1 MPVVTKEPEGTSTP
15 YKGVTF
21 SYDGGPLLSN
31 QAIKDRKEWL
41 KTNQWDTI
49 SIGRHI
55 PSNVKYMVVDV
66 ETHDWDIFDRN
77 NRSKSRIVELAW
89 LAYNASG
96 VIVDSKQYLIKP
108 HGYKEISSKA
118 VEVHGITTKC
128 AIEYGNYASDVFTEF
143 VSILRALLR
152 DGIVVAYNM
161 INEHQIFN
169 YNLSSEQCRVWN
181 NIPKCDVY
189 NIALWKYLPPEA
201 DDMYKKKCKSR
212 KYGMKLQMLHNIICP
227 EKEICSVPSH
237 FAGGDVKMTWDI
249 FCYYKQYATNYELKW
264 KHRNLV
270 PSTKYSGISVV
281 TNVGPLIG
289 LY

>member
-1 MPVVTKEPEGTSTP
+1 MSEAAKESAMTTDEGTSSL
-15 YKGVTF
+15 YKGLTF

-55 PSNVKYMVVDV
+55 PSNIKYVVVDV

-108 HGYKEISSKA
+108 HGYKDKEISSKA

-161 INEHQIFN
+161 INEHQTSRPIGSSFHRLFELFSIL
-169 YNLSSEQCRVWN
+169 YEFYYCSGETVSYTLSST
-181 NIPKCDVY
+181 IPIV
-189 NIALWKYLPPEA
+189 A
-201 DDMYKKKCKSR
+201 
-212 KYGMKLQMLHNIICP
+212 
-227 EKEICSVPSH
+227 SH
-237 FAGGDVKMTWDI
+237 
-249 FCYYKQYATNYELKW
+249 
-264 KHRNLV
+264 
-270 PSTKYSGISVV
+270 VV
-281 TNVGPLIG
+281 LAKILFIN
-289 LY
+289 